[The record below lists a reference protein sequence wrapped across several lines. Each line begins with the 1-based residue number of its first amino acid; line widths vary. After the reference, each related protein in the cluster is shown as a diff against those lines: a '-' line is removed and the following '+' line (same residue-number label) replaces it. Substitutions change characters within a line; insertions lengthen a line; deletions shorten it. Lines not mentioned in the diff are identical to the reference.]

1 MPYLVWLLWTRRMSP
16 FGLPIVPPP
25 GTLTARHVTLTALGA
40 HHHVL
45 GTFDFPRDDQQP
57 SDLQRLGI
65 TVPSVQAYEH
75 ITGLGRD
82 QYVKVVKRGCLDT
95 GHRASIVKITERR
108 FEPVSL
114 GTEPGPRGPVGVFG
128 TRAVLRQYYRIIVTQ
143 PVLDYRPLAAGY
155 PQGRREMPLRTIE
168 LRTLET
174 PKIDLPISFT
184 EEVTQDQ
191 IDHIL
196 GNPLWIRAAGKL
208 VSVRLRQHR
217 RRGPPGQPAQADAV
231 HPVLV
236 HRQHR
241 WRHHRLQRGATDQPH
256 RQRPGAQELALTET
270 LPGKPR
276 RHDVP
281 RPST

>member
-1 MPYLVWLLWTRRMSP
+1 MSTIVWFLQTRRLSLL
-16 FGLPIVPPP
+16 GRAIVPPP
-25 GTLTARHVTLTALGA
+25 ATLTAQHVTLTALGA

-45 GTFDFPRDDQQP
+45 GTFDFPRDDQRP
-57 SDLQRLGI
+57 AELQRLGI

-82 QYVKVVKRGCLDT
+82 QYVKVVKRGFLDT
-95 GHRASIVKITERR
+95 GHRASIVKVTERR

-114 GTEPGPRGPVGVFG
+114 GTEPSPRGRSRIFG
-128 TRAVLRQYYRIIVTQ
+128 TRTVLRQYFRIIVTQ

-155 PQGRREMPLRTIE
+155 PKGRREMPLRTIE

-184 EEVTQDQ
+184 AEVTQEQ

-196 GNPLWIRAAGKL
+196 GYPLWIRASGQL
-208 VSVRLRQHR
+208 VPFDFDSIDGEGR
-217 RRGPPGQPAQADAV
+217 RVSLTQADAV

-236 HRQHR
+236 RRQHR
-241 WRHHRLQRGATDQPH
+241 RRTSPRSTGHR
-256 RQRPGAQELALTET
+256 RPAARPT
-270 LPGKPR
+270 LGR
-276 RHDVP
+276 RSSP
-281 RPST
+281 